1 MSSGESFVQVSS
13 RGQFVIL
20 KEVPQAVIALR
31 MLFDKISQERTPPQ
45 VQRKSGLVT
54 DAAILGVGI
63 FTVVALVGI
72 AAASLIFAM
81 SERKQLADLRSRT
94 EDRLASNERDLAAVA
109 DGLGQLTAI
118 NEAAK
123 PDFAKRLP
131 EMLNRDVRLA
141 LQNDDAIVALE
152 RIAALTRKARETK
165 ASTDAGLMA
174 EVARQV
180 LRLMDSELV
189 LSIEDT
195 NNLRNDRLTG
205 PAMEAVT
212 ELVGYRSFLLNSP
225 LGLTEGVTAHN
236 AMLVLPKL
244 HEFSP
249 QDSSSKIYASPRL
262 MGSDMRGL
270 PAKLELMD
278 RTEVIPTE
286 EAKTLIVDGYD
297 LKLDGLDARN
307 VLFTNCKITYSG
319 APIAL
324 DNVYFSNCTFS
335 IERAGKDFAAATLT
349 PSGQTGI
356 IKR

>member
-1 MSSGESFVQVSS
+1 
-13 RGQFVIL
+13 
-20 KEVPQAVIALR
+20 

-54 DAAILGVGI
+54 DGAILGVGI
-63 FTVVALVGI
+63 FTVLALIGI

-81 SERKQLADLRSRT
+81 SERKQLADLRTRT

-118 NEAAK
+118 NEASK
-123 PDFAKRLP
+123 PDFSKRLP
-131 EMLNRDVRLA
+131 EMLNNDVRRA

-152 RIAALTRKARETK
+152 RIAALTRKAREIK
-165 ASTDAGLMA
+165 ASTDPAMMA

-180 LRLMDSELV
+180 LRLMDSEQAPLT
-189 LSIEDT
+189 IEDA

-225 LGLTEGVTAHN
+225 LGLTEGMTAHN
-236 AMLVLPKL
+236 AMLALPKL
-244 HEFSP
+244 HEFIP
-249 QDSSSKIYASPRL
+249 RDTSSKIYASPRS
-262 MGSDMRGL
+262 MGSDMVGL
-270 PAKLELMD
+270 PAKLSLLD
-278 RTEVIPTE
+278 RAEVIPTE
-286 EAKTLIVDGYD
+286 EAKSLIVDGYN
-297 LKLDGLDARN
+297 LKLDGIDARN

-319 APIAL
+319 APISL
-324 DNVYFSNCTFS
+324 DNVYFSNSTFL